1 MFITSP
7 QLGPHSSIDHQ
18 ITGSTE
24 GMRNRNLNI
33 LWIIPIKLSWTEKTA
48 SNIVT
53 NSTIVALVFG
63 EGRRRPQLGLI
74 QPIGQVVPDAIEV
87 IATCIVGTSLELGDF
102 CLDVKKVVEIMKRTC
117 A

>member
-18 ITGSTE
+18 ITGGTE

-63 EGRRRPQLGLI
+63 EGRRRTQLGLI

-87 IATCIVGTSLELGDF
+87 ITTCIVGTSLELGDF
-102 CLDVKKVVEIMKRTC
+102 CLDEKKGVEIVKRTHL
-117 A
+117 

>member
-1 MFITSP
+1 M
-7 QLGPHSSIDHQ
+7 
-18 ITGSTE
+18 
-24 GMRNRNLNI
+24 NI

-102 CLDVKKVVEIMKRTC
+102 CLDEKKVVEIVKRTC

>member
-24 GMRNRNLNI
+24 RMRNRNLNI

-48 SNIVT
+48 SNIMT

-74 QPIGQVVPDAIEV
+74 QPIGQIVPDAIEV

-102 CLDVKKVVEIMKRTC
+102 CLDEKVVEIVKRTC
-117 A
+117 E